1 MLYPSGRL
9 GDVCLTFTG
18 GTPSRTK
25 TEYFGGGIP
34 WVKITDMLQGKV
46 LRTDE
51 TISDLGIANSSA
63 KVLPKGTV
71 LISIF
76 ATIGRTAVLGIDA
89 ATNQAIAGVVPKDTD
104 QLDSDYLRYF
114 LDSKHGFLNR
124 EARGVAQPNI
134 NQGIL
139 KALEIPLPPI
149 DEQRRIVDL
158 LARAEGIVR
167 LRREAEK
174 KAAELIPALFIDMF
188 GDPATNPK
196 GWPEHSLG
204 DIAEV
209 VSGVTKGRKF
219 GDKQTVE
226 APYLRVAN
234 VQAGHIDLTEL
245 KTIEVLPRD
254 VEQLALQNGDVVL
267 TEGGDF
273 DKLGRGALWEH
284 DIANCIHQNHVFR
297 VRCKQSMMLPQFFV
311 IYLQSSRAREYFL
324 RCAKRTTNLAS
335 INMTQ
340 LRALPVVLPTM
351 DAQREFVERFSAG
364 RSIQSQQAAATAK
377 AQETFNALL
386 ASVFSPPLNEPSPPR
401 FTGTP
406 GPPQHRQPS
415 APDGG

>member
-1 MLYPSGRL
+1 MRFSRL
-9 GDVCLTFTG
+9 GDVCQQARETVKPGQRDDLRYIGLETIEAGTG
-18 GTPSRTK
+18 RFVDGELSKTPESPQANSFRFGPEHLLYGKLRPYLNKVALPDFEGKCSTEIIPLLPTADALRSYLAYFLRTPRIVEQISER
-25 TEYFGGGIP
+25 TAGARMP
-34 WVKITDMLQGKV
+34 RTDM
-46 LRTDE
+46 D
-51 TISDLGIANSSA
+51 
-63 KVLPKGTV
+63 
-71 LISIF
+71 
-76 ATIGRTAVLGIDA
+76 
-89 ATNQAIAGVVPKDTD
+89 
-104 QLDSDYLRYF
+104 F
-114 LDSKHGFLNR
+114 LFSLS
-124 EARGVAQPNI
+124 V
-134 NQGIL
+134 
-139 KALEIPLPPI
+139 PLPPI

-167 LRREAEK
+167 LRREASM
-174 KAAELIPALFIDMF
+174 KAAELIPALFLDMF

-196 GWPEHSLG
+196 GWAEHSLG

-226 APYLRVAN
+226 VPYLRVAN

-254 VEQLALQNGDVVL
+254 VEQLALQNGDAVL

-297 VRCKQSMMLPQFFV
+297 VRCKQSAMLPQFFV

-340 LRALPVVLPTM
+340 LRALPVVLPAM
-351 DAQREFVERFSAG
+351 DAQREFAERFAAG
-364 RSIQSQQAAATAK
+364 RSIQTQQSAATTK
-377 AQETFNALL
+377 AQETFDALL
-386 ASVFSPPLNEPSPPR
+386 SEVFDSDP
-401 FTGTP
+401 
-406 GPPQHRQPS
+406 H
-415 APDGG
+415 